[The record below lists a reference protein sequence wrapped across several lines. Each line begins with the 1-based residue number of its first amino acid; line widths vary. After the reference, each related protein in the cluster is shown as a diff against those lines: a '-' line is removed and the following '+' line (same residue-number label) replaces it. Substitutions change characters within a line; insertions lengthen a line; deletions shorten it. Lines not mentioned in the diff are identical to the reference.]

1 MRRRPFPRHL
11 KRVGEAGS
19 RVSTPSTRE
28 GLEEA
33 EAAMERYSTRS
44 FIRVGRGAE
53 EEEDEGE
60 GLVVVVM
67 GA

>member
-53 EEEDEGE
+53 EEDEGE
-60 GLVVVVM
+60 GPGVVVM